1 MGVREKPAWE
11 RRYSRKLLA
20 TDVVVVLLAVITA
33 QVFRYGAAAD
43 SQGLPSRELR
53 DLALRYT
60 LLSVAL
66 ITAWLVMLEVFE
78 SRDPKTLGTGPVEY
92 KRVITATLSTFGL
105 FAITAF
111 VLKWQIGRGYL
122 TIALPMGLMLL
133 VLARWVWRKRL
144 HRQRHRGKNV
154 HRTLLVGERFQV
166 AHVAKQLLVDTSA
179 GFHLVGVVT
188 DGIGTESPVTG
199 VPTVA
204 GFSDI
209 AEAVTDTR
217 SDVVIMVGA
226 NHISPQRFREIGW
239 ELEALQVDLI
249 VAAALTDVA
258 GPRIHT
264 SPVSGLPLIHVEYP
278 RFTLR
283 SRLIKRSFDLLGSGL
298 LIVVGSPLLL
308 TVGLLVRLTSSGP
321 IIFSQ
326 ERIGR
331 SGKPFR
337 MLKFRSMVEGAD
349 DQLKSLLDQQGT
361 ADRPLHK
368 VMSDPRITPVG
379 QFIRRYSLDELPQL
393 FNVLVGSMSL
403 VGPRPQREAEVAL
416 YGQYDYR
423 RLLVKP
429 GITGLWQVSG
439 RSSLGWEDAIRLDL
453 YYVENWSMTGDL
465 VLLWKTLRAAI
476 RAEGA
481 W

>member
-20 TDVVVVLLAVITA
+20 TDVIVVLLAVIMA

-43 SQGLPSRELR
+43 NQELPSHELR

-60 LLSVAL
+60 MLSIAL

-122 TIALPMGLMLL
+122 TIALPVGLVLL
-133 VLARWVWRKRL
+133 VLTRWAWRKRL
-144 HRQRHRGKNV
+144 HQQRHRGKNV

-166 AHVAKQLLVDTSA
+166 AHVAKQLLVDTPA

-188 DGIGTESPVTG
+188 DGVATETPVTG
-199 VPTVA
+199 VPIVA

-209 AEAVTDTR
+209 TEAVTDTR

-226 NHISPQRFREIGW
+226 HHISPQRLREIGW

-264 SPVSGLPLIHVEYP
+264 NPVSGLPLIHVDYP
-278 RFTLR
+278 QFTLR
-283 SRLIKRSFDLLGSGL
+283 SRLIKRSFDLLASGL
-298 LIVVGSPLLL
+298 LIIVGSPLL
-308 TVGLLVRLTSSGP
+308 VAVSLLVKLTSSGP
-321 IIFSQ
+321 ILFSQ

-331 SGKPFR
+331 SGQPFR

-368 VMSDPRITPVG
+368 VMSDPRITPIG
-379 QFIRRYSLDELPQL
+379 RFIRRYSLDELPQL
-393 FNVLVGSMSL
+393 FNVFVGSMSL